1 LKYNFKTKGR
11 KKMVKKR
18 FTLIELLVVIAI
30 IAILAAILLP
40 ALNSARER
48 GRSAACI
55 NNLKQIGTAAAM
67 YQGDNE
73 DFFPFDRANSSQ
85 ASTEIF
91 RFYTPYLGE
100 KNSGVWYCPS
110 KPPCDKTGCTIER
123 GYGANAAL
131 GGINYYLSG
140 VTDIRTVPVKATKV
154 INASVVLQVAD
165 GPYGG
170 TGSRYMNPYDQA
182 IEIAGHG
189 NQNQPFLLPSSAF
202 YDPAHRHNEK
212 VNYLAVA
219 GNVQTIDP
227 VTLMTHQTDSYKA
240 RNGQKYTYWYSGWW
254 N

>member
-1 LKYNFKTKGR
+1 MQKKNFTASWR
-11 KKMVKKR
+11 VKHR

-55 NNLKQIGTAAAM
+55 NNLKQIGTAASM

-73 DFFPFDRANSSQ
+73 DYFPFDRANSCQ
-85 ASTEIF
+85 ASTEIY

-100 KNSGVWYCPS
+100 KNGGVWYCPS
-110 KPPCDKTGCTIER
+110 KPPCTGTGCSIER

-154 INASVVLQVAD
+154 INASVVLQVAF
-165 GPYGG
+165 
-170 TGSRYMNPYDQA
+170 TR
-182 IEIAGHG
+182 
-189 NQNQPFLLPSSAF
+189 
-202 YDPAHRHNEK
+202 
-212 VNYLAVA
+212 
-219 GNVQTIDP
+219 
-227 VTLMTHQTDSYKA
+227 
-240 RNGQKYTYWYSGWW
+240 
-254 N
+254 